1 MKMSMENNDKTPNG
15 HLNFFSHLGQA
26 KVGNFCY
33 LYSSWGFLKKS
44 IYFSVHIDRAGCCV
58 EWI

>member
-33 LYSSWGFLKKS
+33 LYSS
-44 IYFSVHIDRAGCCV
+44 
-58 EWI
+58 